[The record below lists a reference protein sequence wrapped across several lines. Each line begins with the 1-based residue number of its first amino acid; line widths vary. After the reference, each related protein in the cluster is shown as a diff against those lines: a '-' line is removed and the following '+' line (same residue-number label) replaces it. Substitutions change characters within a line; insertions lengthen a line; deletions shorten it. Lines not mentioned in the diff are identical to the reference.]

1 MIKSKIAIAVALVAA
16 LSTPGLAQSPYNY
29 GSYAY
34 GSYAALPPAYAYAPY
49 GNGFADYAIPGSR
62 EAQVEETGN

>member
-1 MIKSKIAIAVALVAA
+1 MIKSKIAIVVALVAA
-16 LSTPGLAQSPYNY
+16 LSTPSLAQSPYDY
-29 GSYAY
+29 RSYSA
-34 GSYAALPPAYAYAPY
+34 PPLAYAYAPY

>member
-16 LSTPGLAQSPYNY
+16 FSTPGLAQSPYN
-29 GSYAY
+29 Y